1 MAHKNVT
8 QYILKSKRIT
18 FLIADEIGLLPRQS
32 SFDEAIKKLTV
43 LWQKINNAWIMFSLN
58 TTDNKG
64 NLEKWCDF

>member
-18 FLIADEIGLLPRQS
+18 FLIADKIVLFPRQS

-43 LWQKINNAWIMFSLN
+43 LWQKINKA
-58 TTDNKG
+58 
-64 NLEKWCDF
+64 